1 MNPCKWNFR
10 RLSAALLLAAA
21 LVLAAGCGQQAAAP
35 ATSSDRASSSA
46 SSASSSASSSSSSAA
61 SSASKAAQPESLTI
75 KVYYP
80 NADGTK
86 LVASSRKVTAD
97 SKNDKYT
104 AAMESLLA
112 GTTEKGQTNIFPK
125 KVQLQSVKV
134 EKGVATVSFSKELQ
148 KNFVG
153 GSTGEEML
161 VGSIVNT
168 LTEFP
173 EVKKVRILID
183 GKGVESLAGH
193 MDLTEPL
200 TRMKNLL

>member
-10 RLSAALLLAAA
+10 RLAAALLLAAA

-61 SSASKAAQPESLTI
+61 SSASKSAQPESLTI

-97 SKNDKYT
+97 SK
-104 AAMESLLA
+104 
-112 GTTEKGQTNIFPK
+112 TEKGQTNIFPK

>member
-1 MNPCKWNFR
+1 MNAWNIKQ
-10 RLSAALLLAAA
+10 LPMVLLLVLS
-21 LVLAAGCGQQAAAP
+21 LVFAAGCGQQAAAP
-35 ATSSDRASSSA
+35 SSSSDSA
-46 SSASSSASSSSSSAA
+46 SSTSSSSSLSASSSSSSSS
-61 SSASKAAQPESLTI
+61 SSASKSSQPESLTI
-75 KVYYP
+75 KVYFP

-86 LVASSRKVTAD
+86 LIANSRKVKTD
-97 SKNDKYT
+97 SKNDKYA

-112 GTTEKGQTNIFPK
+112 GTTEKGNTNIFPK
-125 KVQLQSVKV
+125 KAQLQTVKV
-134 EKGVATVSFSKELQ
+134 ADGVASLSESKELQ
-148 KNFVG
+148 KDFVG

-183 GKGVESLAGH
+183 GKSVESLSGH